1 MCTRLRRL
9 CRVSVYIRVRGTH
22 NHVERA
28 HTPITYRRIRR
39 THVAREIIPMSVR
52 FMHAVVC
59 AVRASN
65 SCTYTLLRR
74 KFPLPLCQC
83 PARRH
88 LRRVSSVTEQRY
100 ARPFAFARETI
111 PIPTTV
117 NSSNYRHLEKIRYK
131 RMMSLSWIKSNSSSV
146 LATIFAISAICKE
159 RIYRY
164 DILVNGENV

>member
-9 CRVSVYIRVRGTH
+9 CRVSGYIRVRGTH

-28 HTPITYRRIRR
+28 HTPITHRRIRR
-39 THVAREIIPMSVR
+39 IRCTHVAREIIPMSVR
-52 FMHAVVC
+52 FIHAVVC

-65 SCTYTLLRR
+65 SRTYTLLRR
-74 KFPLPLCQC
+74 KFPLPLCLC
-83 PARRH
+83 PTRRH

-117 NSSNYRHLEKIRYK
+117 NSSNCRHFEKIQYK
-131 RMMSLSWIKSNSSSV
+131 RMISLS
-146 LATIFAISAICKE
+146 
-159 RIYRY
+159 
-164 DILVNGENV
+164 